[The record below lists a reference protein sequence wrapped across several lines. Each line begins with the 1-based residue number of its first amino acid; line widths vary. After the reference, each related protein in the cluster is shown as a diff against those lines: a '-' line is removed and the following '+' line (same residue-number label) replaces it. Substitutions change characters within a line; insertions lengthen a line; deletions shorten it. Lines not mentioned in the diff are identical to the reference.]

1 MKTQTSGWSPSDH
14 LDSDEAVA
22 AYIAAALEDG
32 DPALL
37 AAALGDVARAR
48 GMSDIARAAGL
59 SRESLYRSLS
69 VDGNPSLD
77 TFLKV
82 AKALGLRLSVVLDRD
97 AAQVRPTLPPPAR
110 IS

>member
-1 MKTQTSGWSPSDH
+1 MPTVTHPWDPAEH

-69 VDGNPSLD
+69 ADGNPSLD

-82 AKALGLRLSVVLDRD
+82 AKALGLRLSVVPDRD
-97 AAQVRPTLPPPAR
+97 AAQ
-110 IS
+110 